1 MFQGIA
7 PSLIIIQVGLGF
19 SAEASTKPSTTNT
32 SMGFARREH
41 LTTTDTSAATS
52 LSTYGSERRGYM
64 VPPGMLQIRKHT
76 GDSELS
82 VRKEEVS
89 EVMVV

>member
-1 MFQGIA
+1 MTR
-7 PSLIIIQVGLGF
+7 STLLD
-19 SAEASTKPSTTNT
+19 AEIE
-32 SMGFARREH
+32 G
-41 LTTTDTSAATS
+41 